1 MTVMMPLALDSEGEA
16 QQSLTFAREA
26 RFATTRQNAQKRM
39 AGTIH
44 SDRPTGRETRIAR
57 AATFGERRA
66 RVPWLG
72 EALTLVEEIDREA
85 EEEGYPAIG
94 ALAKKNA
101 RRVLFMTGRSS
112 IEPAVYAS
120 MDGEIAIYFK
130 SRASASALL
139 ILLNNEGGAG
149 CYWSLAGKSEHER
162 HNDVSQL
169 PEGDLLTHLRALGG
183 LPLSQSL
190 D

>member
-1 MTVMMPLALDSEGEA
+1 MMMPLALDYEG
-16 QQSLTFAREA
+16 QARRSRPSAGEM
-26 RFATTRQNAQKRM
+26 RFATTRRSAEKRM
-39 AGTIH
+39 AGSIH
-44 SDRPTGRETRIAR
+44 NDRPTGRGTRMVR

-66 RVPWLG
+66 RVPWLA
-72 EALTLVEEIDREA
+72 EALTLVDEIDQEA
-85 EEEGYPAIG
+85 EEEGYPTIG
-94 ALAKKNA
+94 ELAKTNA
-101 RRVLFMTGRSS
+101 RRVLFITGRSS

-130 SRASASALL
+130 SRVTASALL

-162 HNDVSQL
+162 HNDASQL

>member
-1 MTVMMPLALDSEGEA
+1 MMMPLALDSGRQA
-16 QQSLTFAREA
+16 HRSQPFAREVQ
-26 RFATTRQNAQKRM
+26 FATTRQFAQERM
-39 AGTIH
+39 AGSIH
-44 SDRPTGRETRIAR
+44 SDRPTGRETRIVR

-66 RVPWLG
+66 TVPWLG
-72 EALTLVEEIDREA
+72 EALTLVDEIDREA
-85 EEEGYPAIG
+85 EEEGYPTLG
-94 ALAKKNA
+94 ERAKKNA

-130 SRASASALL
+130 SRVATSALL
-139 ILLNNEGGAG
+139 ILLNNDGGAG

-162 HNDVSQL
+162 HDDASQL
-169 PEGDLLTHLRALGG
+169 PEGVLLTHLRALGG